1 MVGLTTVRGHMS
13 LRKELVVFS
22 VLVSGLFSCMGLLA
36 LLVALGERDDKV
48 MAALAAVFGALCL
61 IVAAMAA
68 F

>member
-1 MVGLTTVRGHMS
+1 
-13 LRKELVVFS
+13 
-22 VLVSGLFSCMGLLA
+22 MGLLA

>member
-1 MVGLTTVRGHMS
+1 
-13 LRKELVVFS
+13 VVFS